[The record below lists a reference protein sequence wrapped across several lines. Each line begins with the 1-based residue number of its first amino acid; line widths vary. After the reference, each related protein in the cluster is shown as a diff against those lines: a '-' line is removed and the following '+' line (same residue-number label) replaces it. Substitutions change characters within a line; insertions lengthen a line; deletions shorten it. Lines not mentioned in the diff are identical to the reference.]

1 MHKKNFFFP
10 YKLIW
15 ISVHLYLLNL
25 LIQIMECCYFKSKFC
40 QGLWLVYMKSSE
52 ATYLV
57 STRELSL
64 SLSLSLSHIIL
75 YQDTIITIKHAFLH
89 TLQNLNFYCMKQ
101 I

>member
-1 MHKKNFFFP
+1 MHKKNFFFFP

-25 LIQIMECCYFKSKFC
+25 LIQIMEFCYFKSKFC

-64 SLSLSLSHIIL
+64 SLSLSYYSLPRHNNNYQTCFPSHL
-75 YQDTIITIKHAFLH
+75 AKP
-89 TLQNLNFYCMKQ
+89 
-101 I
+101 